1 MKKKVISII
10 LAALLI
16 LTATAPA
23 YAKDVTAFGFDNDRK
38 RVAEGNWYLYKTTNK
53 ADFDEMNSYFSWWED
68 SKGKTW
74 LVGKSYSQPLI
85 LSPEKFAGTGLNVQR
100 PVVIVFAANRL
111 YAYETPVDD
120 PKHRGYTIMTPA
132 PLWDPIDIPG
142 GDFSNEPAASHP
154 TYYEDSKGNRRI
166 YVGTSDGILVIVN
179 LKGEIIRTCKLNTSS
194 TNRRITSAPLVTE
207 YMGHVVVVAGGGSDG
222 KVHIVTNLDRKEGQS
237 VHSWD
242 IGGVVT
248 SSPAPLYDN
257 AGKIIG
263 FVIASDGASGT
274 VRMYEFSKI
283 LKKDANGWL
292 VKGGTDAHT
301 FNKGM
306 AGIPASFAI
315 DGKNI
320 YFSDKRGR
328 FIKIS
333 YQYDS
338 QKGCIT
344 NIKREELPG
353 DKEYYS
359 TKTFINHSPA
369 VDDKY
374 VYFPIV
380 DFKGTG
386 KGLVVAVD
394 KNTGKKVKATEEYG
408 TRVVTAPVILKDAG
422 LMFVGVESG
431 WMAVNEIDYPEN
443 PKLMPKIGAAPIA
456 IPEGI
461 KDRNNNRALA
471 DGLCTEI
478 SVGNGWLV
486 LGGTLPASMFSGER
500 GSIIMIKLN
509 TGAPDFIIDKIDT
522 GTNKAEPGKTYKGI
536 AYARRAPI
544 APGTDESDW
553 VIDSVPVRISSSLN
567 SSTKIWSD
575 TRIALN
581 TPDSSIQIP
590 FEWTAPTDKNSI
602 TITAEINPLMLPPST
617 YRQYMERDYKNN
629 FKTVT
634 VPVSMPPSPQ
644 EEIIDLI
651 AEMGEYNPALMV
663 GETDSYSVVVRN
675 TGSKPITTDLVWRKD
690 GKQIRKISITIPA
703 KGVKE
708 DGIKFTMPNVK
719 DGATV
724 NVEAEVNPGRNK
736 PANEKTFANNKVKL
750 PVECLGPDTRGQ
762 SEGSNPYLTK

>member
-1 MKKKVISII
+1 MMQRKAISLI

-16 LTATAPA
+16 LTAVVPA

-100 PVVIVFAANRL
+100 PVVIIFAANRL

-132 PLWDPIDIPG
+132 PLWSPIDIPG
-142 GDFSNEPAASHP
+142 GDFSNEPAGSHP
-154 TYYEDSKGNRRI
+154 TYYEDSKGNKRI
-166 YVGTSDGILVIVN
+166 YVGTADGRLVTCN
-179 LKGEIIRTCKLNTSS
+179 LAGKDVQSYNLNTSS

-222 KVHIVTNLDRKEGQS
+222 KVYIVTNLDRKEGANAY
-237 VHSWD
+237 SWNV
-242 IGGVVT
+242 GGVVT

-257 AGKIIG
+257 AGKIVG

-274 VRMYEFSKI
+274 VKMFEFSKI
-283 LKKDANGWL
+283 LKPDANGWL
-292 VKGGTDAHT
+292 VKSGNTAQK

-306 AGIPASFAI
+306 AGIPASFAV

-328 FIKIS
+328 FFKLS
-333 YQYDS
+333 YQYDP
-338 QKGCIT
+338 QKGICNT
-344 NIKREELPG
+344 DLKAFT
-353 DKEYYS
+353 EYYHP
-359 TKTFINHSPA
+359 KTFINHSPA

-380 DFKGTG
+380 DFKGSG
-386 KGLVVAVD
+386 KGLVVAID

-408 TRVVTAPVILKDAG
+408 TRVVTAPVILEDAG

-431 WMAVNEIDYPEN
+431 HMAVNEIDYPEN
-443 PKLMPKIGAAPIA
+443 PTLMPKIGAAPIA

-509 TGAPDFIIDKIDT
+509 TGAPDFIIDKIDP

>member
-1 MKKKVISII
+1 MMQRKAISLI

-16 LTATAPA
+16 LTAVVPA

-100 PVVIVFAANRL
+100 PVVIIFAANRL

-132 PLWDPIDIPG
+132 PLWSPIDIPG
-142 GDFSNEPAASHP
+142 GDFSNEPAGSHP
-154 TYYEDSKGNRRI
+154 TYYEDSKGNKRI
-166 YVGTSDGILVIVN
+166 YVGTADGRLVTCN
-179 LKGEIIRTCKLNTSS
+179 LAGKDVQSYNLNTSS

-222 KVHIVTNLDRKEGQS
+222 KVYIVTNLDRKEGANAY
-237 VHSWD
+237 SWNV
-242 IGGVVT
+242 GGVVT

-257 AGKIIG
+257 AGKIVG

-274 VRMYEFSKI
+274 VKMFEFSKI
-283 LKKDANGWL
+283 LKPDANGWL
-292 VKGGTDAHT
+292 VKSGNTAQK

-306 AGIPASFAI
+306 AGIPASFAV

-328 FIKIS
+328 FFKLS
-333 YQYDS
+333 YQYDP
-338 QKGCIT
+338 QKGICNT
-344 NIKREELPG
+344 DLKAFT
-353 DKEYYS
+353 EYYHP
-359 TKTFINHSPA
+359 KTFINHSPA

-380 DFKGTG
+380 DFKGSG
-386 KGLVVAVD
+386 KGLVVAID

-408 TRVVTAPVILKDAG
+408 TRVVTAPVILEDAG

-431 WMAVNEIDYPEN
+431 HMAVNEIDYPEN
-443 PKLMPKIGAAPIA
+443 PTLMPKIGAAPIA

-509 TGAPDFIIDKIDT
+509 TGAPDFIIDKIDP

-634 VPVSMPPSPQ
+634 VPVSMPPPPQ
-644 EEIIDLI
+644 EEVIDLI

-663 GETDSYSVVVRN
+663 GEADSYSVVIRN
-675 TGSKPITTDLVWRKD
+675 TGSKPITTDLVWRQN

-736 PANEKTFANNKVKL
+736 PTKEKTFANNMVKL